1 MTIYNV
7 CLGGPK
13 ALEWGQY
20 STQFPGRW
28 YIASVAGQADLND
41 KHLSSKN
48 LNSHFIEFEPDNNV
62 LWKKFDSV
70 KIIFIVLTFPELFQY
85 VLLEP
90 ATGWLSTILTATIKL
105 CYLSCNS
112 SQNDLN
118 IILR

>member
-41 KHLSSKN
+41 KHISNKN
-48 LNSHFIEFEPDNNV
+48 LNSHFIGFEPDNNV

-90 ATGWLSTILTATIKL
+90 AGWLSTILTATIKL

-112 SQNDLN
+112 SQNN